1 MIYYIEEY
9 MFIIISMRDI
19 KDLYNKTSLLMS
31 DMFWDTLLINKKVQD
46 ILYT

>member
-1 MIYYIEEY
+1 